1 MARQKKGNAERVAVT
16 FKIDRTL
23 IKRLK
28 VIASVK
34 DKDVSQILDE
44 VIREYIKKEAGQVK
58 EWTEKHL

>member
-1 MARQKKGNAERVAVT
+1 MVRQKKGNTERIAVT
-16 FKIDRTL
+16 FKVDKTL

-34 DKDVSQILDE
+34 DKDMSHILE
-44 VIREYIKKEAGQVK
+44 EIIREYIKKESGQVK